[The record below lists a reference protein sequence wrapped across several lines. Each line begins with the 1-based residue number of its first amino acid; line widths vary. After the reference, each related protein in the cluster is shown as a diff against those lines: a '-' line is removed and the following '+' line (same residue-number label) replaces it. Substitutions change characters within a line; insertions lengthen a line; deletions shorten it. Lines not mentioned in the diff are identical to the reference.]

1 MPAVLLFDLDD
12 TLFAHQHAVGLGVA
26 AHRRAIGGPLAD
38 ADDDAELARWH
49 ELEEHH
55 YSRYLAGELDYLEQ
69 RRQRARDF
77 VEPYGLDLSDDHDA
91 DQWFDGYRAQ
101 YQLSWKLHDDAL
113 PCLDALQSRGAR
125 VGIIT
130 NGDLDFQLA
139 KIERMGLAPRVEH
152 VIASGELGFAKPDPR
167 IFEHACAVFGVPP
180 TSAAYVG
187 DRLHTDAIGAA
198 NAGLAGVWLD
208 RLVAATSEEL
218 AEARASGVAVV
229 RSLSEVSSEF
239 ERP

>member
-1 MPAVLLFDLDD
+1 MRSPVS
-12 TLFAHQHAVGLGVA
+12 T
-26 AHRRAIGGPLAD
+26 P
-38 ADDDAELARWH
+38 
-49 ELEEHH
+49 
-55 YSRYLAGELDYLEQ
+55 S
-69 RRQRARDF
+69 
-77 VEPYGLDLSDDHDA
+77 
-91 DQWFDGYRAQ
+91 
-101 YQLSWKLHDDAL
+101 
-113 PCLDALQSRGAR
+113 SRGERAW
-125 VGIIT
+125 
-130 NGDLDFQLA
+130 A

-208 RLVAATSEEL
+208 RLEAATSEEL